1 MTNKKAYIAIEG
13 VIGGGKTTLARMF
26 AERLSARLVLEE
38 AESNP
43 FLVDFYRNR
52 QRYAFPTQLSF
63 LVQRYQ
69 QQQLIAQQ
77 DMFRRVTVADYL
89 FEKDKVFASVN
100 LNEKEMELYNKIGE
114 VFSEGLPQPDLVIY
128 LIAKM
133 EVLLKRIEARG
144 RPFERHFDR
153 AYLQA
158 LMEAYNDFFFHYTA
172 APVLA
177 IDVGDTD
184 FREDHGAF
192 NAILRLADRHE
203 GGTLYYKCVGEA

>member
-1 MTNKKAYIAIEG
+1 MADRKTYIAIEG

-43 FLVDFYRNR
+43 FLLDFYRNR
-52 QRYAFPTQLSF
+52 ERYAFPTQLSF
-63 LVQRYQ
+63 LVQRYRQ
-69 QQQLIAQQ
+69 QQVISQQ

-89 FEKDKVFASVN
+89 FEKDKIFASVN
-100 LNEKEMELYNKIGE
+100 LNEKEMALYNKIAE
-114 VFSEGLPQPDLVIY
+114 VFSGGLPQPDLVIY
-128 LIAKM
+128 LIARM
-133 EVLLKRIEARG
+133 DVLLKRIEARG
-144 RPFERHFDR
+144 RQYERHFDR

-158 LMEAYNDFFFHYTA
+158 LMAAYNDFFFHYTE

-184 FREDHGAF
+184 FREDNGSF
-192 NAILRLADRHE
+192 NAILKLADRHE
-203 GGTLYYKCVGEA
+203 GGTLYYKCVGEG

>member
-1 MTNKKAYIAIEG
+1 MANKKAYIAIEG
-13 VIGGGKTTLARMF
+13 VIGGGKTTLARLF

-38 AESNP
+38 AEANP
-43 FLVDFYRNR
+43 FLAEFYRNR
-52 QRYAFPTQLSF
+52 SRYAFQTQLSF

-69 QQQLIAQQ
+69 QQQVIAQQ

-89 FEKDKVFASVN
+89 FEKDKIFASVN
-100 LNEKEMELYNKIGE
+100 LGEKEMELYNKISR
-114 VFSEGLPQPDLVIY
+114 VFSGGLPKPDLVIY

-133 EVLLKRIEARG
+133 DVLLKRIEARG
-144 RPFERHFDR
+144 RSFEKHFDR
-153 AYLQA
+153 SYLQA
-158 LMEAYNDFFFHYTA
+158 LMAAYNDFFFHYKA

-184 FREDHGAF
+184 LREDNGSF

-203 GGTLYYKCVGEA
+203 GGTLYYKCVGEG